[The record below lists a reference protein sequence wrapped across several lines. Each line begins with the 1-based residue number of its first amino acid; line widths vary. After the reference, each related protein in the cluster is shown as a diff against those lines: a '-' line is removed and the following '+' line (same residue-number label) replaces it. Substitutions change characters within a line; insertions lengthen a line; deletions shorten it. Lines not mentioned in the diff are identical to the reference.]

1 MEHPVSA
8 HKQRFSKFLTVLA
21 MIWMAV
27 FAVAYFGIFLS
38 VAWHIAA
45 PAELCWMDKEAL
57 SNAVDLTLITP
68 FAVAGIIA
76 WVKFTE

>member
-8 HKQRFSKFLTVLA
+8 HKQRLSTFLTVLA

-27 FAVAYFGIFLS
+27 FAVAYFGIFLT

-45 PAELCWMDKEAL
+45 PAELCWMDKKEF
-57 SNAVDLTLITP
+57 SDAVVLTLLTP
-68 FAVAGIIA
+68 FSVAGIIA
-76 WVKFTE
+76 WVKLT